1 MPYFGAEENRG
12 LQNQVPP
19 EQMRL
24 VEGGR
29 PLSADYLPSL
39 VNKMAFAIYQ
49 VHFRVLS
56 EEIINKIKCSRRV
69 RIIRANRRQDVT
81 GRERKALIACIGL
94 TAVRL
99 GKPSQ
104 VSPT

>member
-19 EQMRL
+19 EQTRL

-39 VNKMAFAIYQ
+39 VNKMAFALYQ

-69 RIIRANRRQDVT
+69 RIIRAKIRQDVT
-81 GRERKALIACIGL
+81 GRERKALIDCIRL

-99 GKPSQ
+99 RNPAQ
-104 VSPT
+104 MFPT